1 VGRWMDPSEPPTL
14 RAAGAPSGFRRFQ
27 FCIERFQ
34 SVRRLFLQLFA
45 AKPCLLLGSWKLLL
59 DFIGLRGLKLEI
71 AILQHFSSEPGSRN
85 RHPDQDRGRPEVVK
99 NTVARIVFSRRKNR
113 ARGRVVLSTRP
124 LAS

>member
-1 VGRWMDPSEPPTL
+1 MDPSEPPTL

-71 AILQHFSSEPGSRN
+71 AILHTFP
-85 RHPDQDRGRPEVVK
+85 P
-99 NTVARIVFSRRKNR
+99 NR
-113 ARGRVVLSTRP
+113 AREIAIPTKIGAGLKWSKTP
-124 LAS
+124 